1 MNLFLSFHQYLKSQP
16 NISLLTNQES
26 TALKGLLILLVV
38 LGHNTYLMV
47 DMFAYKFLYAFHV
60 YAFFY
65 LPFLYNHKEE
75 TISHCVIKNILRL
88 YVPYTF
94 AFVLLLGIY
103 LKTNSAFNFEN
114 IFFAYITGNPNHF
127 LKMGGFL
134 WFIPTL
140 FSLLLIKQLYYRGNL
155 ICRYLLLV
163 LSCFCLICFSFGYLG
178 SWQIYQPFRCMTAF
192 AMLFPAVISRFF
204 IKQSIIKFIDLYFF
218 FFVII
223 AFIIYPGNHFFAYTI
238 LNRFI
243 LPIVIFLFLY
253 NQREKLVRFKFLQ
266 RIGRYSFPIYVF
278 HIFIY
283 QCCYWLIGN
292 YMGKGTLCL
301 GILAFVF
308 TFSISYLVAKVRV
321 VRFLFPH

>member
-1 MNLFLSFHQYLKSQP
+1 MNLLTSFHQYLKNQP
-16 NISLLTNQES
+16 NSSLLTNQES

-38 LGHNTYLMV
+38 LGHNTYLMA

-65 LPFLYNHKEE
+65 LPFLYNHKKEV
-75 TISHCVIKNILRL
+75 ISHSVIKNLLRL

-94 AFVLLLGIY
+94 VFVLLLGIY
-103 LKTNSAFNFEN
+103 LKTNFAFSFEN
-114 IFFAYITGNPNHF
+114 VFFAYVTGNPNHF

-134 WFIPTL
+134 WFIPTF

-155 ICRYLLLV
+155 VCRYLLLG
-163 LSCFCLICFSFGYLG
+163 LSFFCLICFSFGCLG

-204 IKQSIIKFIDLYFF
+204 IEQSRIKFIDLYFF
-218 FFVII
+218 FFIII
-223 AFIIYPGNHFFAYTI
+223 AFIVYPGNHFFTYTI
-238 LNRFI
+238 LNRFV

-266 RIGRYSFPIYVF
+266 QIGRHSFPIYVF

-283 QCCYWLIGN
+283 QCCYWFIN
-292 YMGKGTLCL
+292 TYMGGGSLYW

-308 TFSISYLVAKVRV
+308 TFSVSYFVAKVKV
-321 VRFLFPH
+321 IHFLFPH

>member
-1 MNLFLSFHQYLKSQP
+1 MNLLTSFHQYLKSQP
-16 NISLLTNQES
+16 NSSLLTNQES
-26 TALKGLLILLVV
+26 NALKGLLILLVV

-47 DMFAYKFLYAFHV
+47 DMFAFKFLYAFHV

-103 LKTNSAFNFEN
+103 VKINSAFNFEN
-114 IFFAYITGNPNHF
+114 IFFAYVTGNPNHF

-134 WFIPTL
+134 WFIPTF
-140 FSLLLIKQLYYRGNL
+140 FSLLLIKQLYYRGNIILRYLFLILSFGSL
-155 ICRYLLLV
+155 ICYA
-163 LSCFCLICFSFGYLG
+163 FGYLG

-253 NQREKLVRFKFLQ
+253 NQREKLVRFKLLQ

-292 YMGKGTLCL
+292 YMGEGTLCL

-308 TFSISYLVAKVRV
+308 TFSISYFVAKVRA